1 MAGHG
6 GGAWKVAYAD
16 FVTAMMAFFMVMWI
30 TAQSK
35 EVKQAIAH
43 YFNEATIGQTGPF
56 AAKQSKSSMMPKPE
70 ERTNEKRLPDPAM
83 QLPPDVPLR
92 KPKPNKPNMA
102 VLHGGDQQIDG
113 ALVRF
118 AEGSAELTREGKEQL
133 NRLVPLLLGKRFKI
147 EVRGHATRSPLPPGS
162 PYRDAWHLSY
172 ERCVATMNFMEAAGI
187 EPDRFRL
194 SQAGP
199 FEPFTLR
206 VELAKQGQ
214 NSRVEVC
221 PLNEVVEEFVGTR
234 EERAELYTDPTAKPP
249 TSPRASRPSNSGRP
263 AGGRGR

>member
-43 YFNEATIGQTGPF
+43 YFNEATIGQPDPF
-56 AAKQSKSSMMPKPE
+56 ATKQSKGGMPKPADKP
-70 ERTNEKRLPDPAM
+70 NETRIPDPALN
-83 QLPPDVPLR
+83 LPPDAPVR
-92 KPKPNKPNMA
+92 KIKPDKPNMA
-102 VLHGGDQQIDG
+102 VLHNGDQQIDG
-113 ALVRF
+113 AVVLF
-118 AEGSAELTREGKEQL
+118 SEGSAELDREGKDQL
-133 NRLVPLLLGKRFKI
+133 RKLVALLIGKRFKI
-147 EVRGHATRSPLPPGS
+147 EVRGHATRTPLPPDS
-162 PYRDAWHLSY
+162 PYRDAWQLSY
-172 ERCVATMNFMEAAGI
+172 ARCVATMTYMEAAGI

-206 VELAKQGQ
+206 VETAKRGQ

-234 EERAELYTDPTAKPP
+234 EERAEMFADPTLKATPKR
-249 TSPRASRPSNSGRP
+249 TKSRRPSQE
-263 AGGRGR
+263 